1 MGRCLSWQVEI
12 VVPLQR
18 DSKLDGRAEEVPFHV
33 GEGAQ
38 VEKRCALCLSL
49 ELIHQPDPGGSWHP
63 D

>member
-1 MGRCLSWQVEI
+1 

-38 VEKRCALCLSL
+38 VEKRCAQCLNL
-49 ELIHQPDPGGSWHP
+49 ELIYQPDPGGSWHP
-63 D
+63 GLATELPAAV